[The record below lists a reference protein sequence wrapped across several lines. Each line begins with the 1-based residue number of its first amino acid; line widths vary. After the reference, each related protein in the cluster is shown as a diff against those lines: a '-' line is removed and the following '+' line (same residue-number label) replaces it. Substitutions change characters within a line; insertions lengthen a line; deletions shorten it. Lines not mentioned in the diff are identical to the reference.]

1 MDEDERFQFLMVRL
15 KGSGPPGAVPP
26 DCVSIPYG
34 TIKSSV
40 TQLMNYYKIQF
51 QFLMVRLKVT
61 MHVTCIKTFPLVS
74 IPYGTIKSMRKGFSY
89 RDIMQFQFLMVRLKV
104 IQDSRIASKFRV
116 SIPYG
121 TIKSYTR
128 P

>member
-15 KGSGPPGAVPP
+15 KVL
-26 DCVSIPYG
+26 
-34 TIKSSV
+34 SV
-40 TQLMNYYKIQF
+40 LVA
-51 QFLMVRLKVT
+51 LSALD
-61 MHVTCIKTFPLVS
+61 VS

-121 TIKSYTR
+121 TIKRLSLVS
-128 P
+128 

>member
-74 IPYGTIKSMRKGFSY
+74 IPYGTIKR
-89 RDIMQFQFLMVRLKV
+89 REEAARNRAFQSFNSLWY
-104 IQDSRIASKFRV
+104 D
-116 SIPYG
+116 
-121 TIKSYTR
+121 
-128 P
+128 

>member
-1 MDEDERFQFLMVRL
+1 
-15 KGSGPPGAVPP
+15 
-26 DCVSIPYG
+26 
-34 TIKSSV
+34 
-40 TQLMNYYKIQF
+40 
-51 QFLMVRLKVT
+51 

-121 TIKSYTR
+121 TIKRVIYLLNK
-128 P
+128 